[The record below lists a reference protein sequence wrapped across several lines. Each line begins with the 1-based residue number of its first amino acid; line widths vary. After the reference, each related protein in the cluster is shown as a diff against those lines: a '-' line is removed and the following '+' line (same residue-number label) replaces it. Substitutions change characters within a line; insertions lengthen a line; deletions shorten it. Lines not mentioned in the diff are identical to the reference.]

1 MEKIWGG
8 VGENTHRLEKNA
20 KMLEKINT
28 IICQGPMTDTKGA
41 SSNASLPQSHC
52 HSGHCHS
59 LVSGLCHDQ

>member
-28 IICQGPMTDTKGA
+28 IIGPSVGGFAVWASRTANAELVMERLFLGQTDNG
-41 SSNASLPQSHC
+41 QW
-52 HSGHCHS
+52 
-59 LVSGLCHDQ
+59 